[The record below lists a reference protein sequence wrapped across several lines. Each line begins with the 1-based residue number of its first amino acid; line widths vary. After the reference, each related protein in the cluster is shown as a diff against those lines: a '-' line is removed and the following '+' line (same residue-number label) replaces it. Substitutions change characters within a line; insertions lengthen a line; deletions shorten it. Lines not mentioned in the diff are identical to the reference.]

1 MDHPLAVAR
10 VFLILAVLRALNDDL
25 VDLNPLVVA
34 ESVDDTCGEGIEQFR
49 KVEQQQSLSAGEVFD
64 QRGAIL
70 WSLRR
75 GHRFLV
81 EDRQRFTMGPLQ
93 QATQGRSTVLGVQG
107 KVEKVC

>member
-1 MDHPLAVAR
+1 MIHHAEIIRVNDLRKSYGDLKAVDG
-10 VFLILAVLRALNDDL
+10 VSF
-25 VDLNPLVVA
+25 
-34 ESVDDTCGEGIEQFR
+34 SV
-49 KVEQQQSLSAGEVFD
+49 SAGEVFD

-70 WSLRR
+70 WSLRS